1 MKFERGQFGI
11 HFEAIAR
18 WAAKRRKTSIHKV
31 MLDLKFIPPSSLDDD
46 VLFFVEGRRTYLVVV
61 AGQGDVFENFG
72 GQGQK
77 YLGNIFAD
85 EDCE

>member
-1 MKFERGQFGI
+1 MKFKRGQFGI

-18 WAAKRRKTSIHKV
+18 WVAKRRKTNIQKV
-31 MLDLKFIPPSSLDDD
+31 MFDLKIIPPSSLDDD
-46 VLFFVEGRRTYLVVV
+46 DVFYFVKGRRTNFVVV

-72 GQGQK
+72 GQGQN

-85 EDCE
+85 DT